1 MLYLCSFKM
10 RAVPHYI
17 PCPLPSGASSPFLP
31 RAAGWPSYSPL
42 RAQFKHQL
50 LLEDFLGRLP
60 CLLLPSQIRDVAC
73 VPSLHC
79 GVPVTCAS
87 HHWAACCVQ
96 QWCVW
101 HLCSA
106 LAKCLVH
113 SRCLKRDQK
122 QMKKMCNPSN
132 RGKSEMSALHCY
144 FRRIKIAHLF
154 AIVLAVI
161 KHISQSINQSLNC
174 QSSPSWVI

>member
-17 PCPLPSGASSPFLP
+17 PRPLPSGASSPFLP
-31 RAAGWPSYSPL
+31 GAAGWLSYSPV

-50 LLEDFLGRLP
+50 LLEDFP
-60 CLLLPSQIRDVAC
+60 VCLLLPSQIRDVAY

-79 GVPVTCAS
+79 GLPVTCAS
-87 HHWAACCVQ
+87 HHWAACSSDVSGTSVPSISKMPGTEQ
-96 QWCVW
+96 V
-101 HLCSA
+101 
-106 LAKCLVH
+106 
-113 SRCLKRDQK
+113 LKTWSK
-122 QMKKMCNPSN
+122 ANEKMCNPST
-132 RGKSEMSALHCY
+132 RGKREMSALHCY

-161 KHISQSINQSLNC
+161 KHISQSINC
-174 QSSPSWVI
+174 QSCPSWVI